1 MREIPALPTVHAAAP
16 AALDSVENLVP
27 NEALAPVDTAQAAPV
42 LIANTGHNIPDSLN
56 AYLRG
61 VRKTALFTPQEE
73 LDAATRARA
82 GDEAARQSM
91 IEHNLRLVISI
102 AKGYSGR
109 GVPLEDLIE
118 EGNLGLMTA
127 IEKFEPERGFRFSTY
142 ATWWIRQAVDRA
154 LSTQGR
160 TVRLPV
166 NVVRSLMHVRRAQRL
181 LESDATLM
189 AQRPHGV
196 RAEDI
201 AALVGKDL
209 AEIEDLRTLN
219 ELPRSLDVAVGN
231 EEGDP
236 ALLDSL
242 VDETTPVPEEA
253 TLAHEVQDLLHQ
265 WIGLLNARERE
276 IVSARFG
283 LYDQEPETLE
293 TLSHRLGLTKERVRQ
308 LQNEALLKLRRRIGR
323 SGIQSDNVL

>member
-1 MREIPALPTVHAAAP
+1 MREPPAPPGTRKVPDLAATSLNNEPAAQVNTTQAAA
-16 AALDSVENLVP
+16 
-27 NEALAPVDTAQAAPV
+27 V
-42 LIANTGHNIPDSLN
+42 LIADAGRDIPDSLN

-61 VRKTALFTPQEE
+61 VRKTALFTAQEE
-73 LDAATRARA
+73 LEVATRARA

-102 AKGYSGR
+102 AKNFAGR

-127 IEKFEPERGFRFSTY
+127 IEKFEPARGFRFSTY

-166 NVVRSLMHVRRAQRL
+166 NVVRELMHVRRAQRL
-181 LESDATLM
+181 LEADAALM

-201 AALVGKDL
+201 AALVGMDL
-209 AEIEDLRTLN
+209 AEVEDLRTLN
-219 ELPRSLDVAVGN
+219 ELPRSLDAALGS
-231 EEGDP
+231 EEGEP
-236 ALLDSL
+236 ALLDGL
-242 VDETTPVPEEA
+242 VDESTPEPEDA
-253 TLAHEVQDLLHQ
+253 TWAHEVQALLHQ
-265 WIGLLNARERE
+265 WVGLLSARERE
-276 IVSARFG
+276 IVAARFG
-283 LYDQEPETLE
+283 LFNQEPETLE
-293 TLSHRLGLTKERVRQ
+293 TLSQRLGLTKERVRQ
-308 LQNEALLKLRRRIGR
+308 LQNEALVKLRRRIGR
-323 SGIQSDNVL
+323 SGVQSDNVL

>member
-1 MREIPALPTVHAAAP
+1 MPLPNVPESAA
-16 AALDSVENLVP
+16 DSVP
-27 NEALAPVDTAQAAPV
+27 NEPLAIENTAQAAPV
-42 LIANTGHNIPDSLN
+42 LIADGGRNIPDSLN

-61 VRKTALFTPQEE
+61 VRKTPLFTPQEE
-73 LDAATRARA
+73 LEAATCARA

-102 AKGYSGR
+102 AKGYAGR

-196 RAEDI
+196 RTEDI
-201 AALVGKDL
+201 AALVGKNL

-242 VDETTPVPEEA
+242 VDETTPEPEDA
-253 TLAHEVQDLLHQ
+253 TWAHEVQALLHQ
-265 WIGLLNARERE
+265 WIELLNARERE

-308 LQNEALLKLRRRIGR
+308 LQNEALVKLRRRIGR
-323 SGIQSDNVL
+323 SGVKSDNVL

>member
-1 MREIPALPTVHAAAP
+1 MREVPEPSQSADVSAGKVQNPAVSSMDIAQEAP
-16 AALDSVENLVP
+16 IF
-27 NEALAPVDTAQAAPV
+27 
-42 LIANTGHNIPDSLN
+42 IADVGASMPDSLN

-61 VRKTALFTPQEE
+61 VRKTPLFTAEQELE
-73 LDAATRARA
+73 AATRARA

-102 AKGYSGR
+102 AKAYTGR

-118 EGNLGLMTA
+118 EGNLGLMAA

-154 LSTQGR
+154 LSTQAR

-166 NVVRSLMHVRRAQRL
+166 NVVRDLMHLRRAKRL
-181 LESDATLM
+181 LESDADLV
-189 AQRPHGV
+189 AQRPQGI
-196 RAEDI
+196 RSDDI
-201 AALVGKDL
+201 AALVGKDV
-209 AEIEDLRTLN
+209 AEVEDLLVFN
-219 ELPRSLDVAVGN
+219 ELPRSLDAAIGT

-242 VDETTPVPEEA
+242 VDETTPEPDNA
-253 TLAHEVQDLLHQ
+253 TWAHEVHDLLHQ
-265 WIGLLNARERE
+265 WLELLNARERE
-276 IVSARFG
+276 IVAARFG

-293 TLSHRLGLTKERVRQ
+293 TLSQRLGLTKERVRQ
-308 LQNEALLKLRRRIGR
+308 LQNEALVKLRRRIGR

>member
-1 MREIPALPTVHAAAP
+1 MREIPAPSTQALEAEVSMSNSASARADPAQEAP
-16 AALDSVENLVP
+16 I
-27 NEALAPVDTAQAAPV
+27 
-42 LIANTGHNIPDSLN
+42 LIAESGANIPDSLN

-61 VRKTALFTPQEE
+61 VRKTPLFTAQEE

-118 EGNLGLMTA
+118 EGNLGLMAA

-166 NVVRSLMHVRRAQRL
+166 NVVRDLMHVRRAKRL
-181 LESDATLM
+181 LEGDADLM
-189 AQRPHGV
+189 ALRPQGV
-196 RAEDI
+196 RSEDI
-201 AALVGKDL
+201 AALVGKDA
-209 AEIEDLRTLN
+209 AEVEGLLVFN
-219 ELPRSLDVAVGN
+219 ELPRSLDAAMGS

-242 VDETTPVPEEA
+242 VDETTPEPDDA
-253 TLAHEVQDLLHQ
+253 TWVHEVQGLLHQ
-265 WIGLLNARERE
+265 WLDMLNARERE

-283 LYDQEPETLE
+283 LFDQEPETLE
-293 TLSHRLGLTKERVRQ
+293 TLSQRLGLTKERVRQ
-308 LQNEALLKLRRRIGR
+308 LQNEALVKLRRRIGR
-323 SGIQSDNVL
+323 SGVKSDNVL

>member
-1 MREIPALPTVHAAAP
+1 MSNRPP
-16 AALDSVENLVP
+16 
-27 NEALAPVDTAQAAPV
+27 APVDVAEDAPV
-42 LIANTGHNIPDSLN
+42 LVADAGASIPDSLN

-61 VRKTALFTPQEE
+61 VRKTPLFTPEEE
-73 LDAATRARA
+73 LATATRARA

-102 AKGYSGR
+102 AKAYAGR

-118 EGNLGLMTA
+118 EGNLGLMAA

-142 ATWWIRQAVDRA
+142 ATWWIRQSVDRA

-160 TVRLPV
+160 AVRLPV
-166 NVVRSLMHVRRAQRL
+166 NVVRDLMHVRRAKRL
-181 LESDATLM
+181 LEGDADLM
-189 AQRPHGV
+189 AQRPQGI
-196 RAEDI
+196 RSDDI
-201 AALVGKDL
+201 AALVGKD
-209 AEIEDLRTLN
+209 ASEVDDLLLLGD
-219 ELPRSLDVAVGN
+219 LPRSLDAAMGS

-242 VDETTPVPEEA
+242 VDETTPEPEDTA
-253 TLAHEVQDLLHQ
+253 WAHEVQGLLHQ
-265 WIGLLNARERE
+265 WLEMLHARERE

-283 LYDQEPETLE
+283 LFDQEPETLE
-293 TLSHRLGLTKERVRQ
+293 TLSQRLGLTKERIRQ
-308 LQNEALLKLRRRIGR
+308 VQNEALVKLRRRIGR